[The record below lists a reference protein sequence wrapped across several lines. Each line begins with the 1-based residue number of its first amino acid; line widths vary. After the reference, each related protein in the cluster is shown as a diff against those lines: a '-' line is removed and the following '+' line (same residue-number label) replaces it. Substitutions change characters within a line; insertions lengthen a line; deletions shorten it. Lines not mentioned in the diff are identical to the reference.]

1 MEAKKRPYYNYDPVI
16 LIAVIVL
23 IGIGLV
29 AVYSASSILAQERY
43 GDHYYYLRKQLIF
56 CLFGLVLMI
65 LAKNINYLF
74 YRRLVYFF
82 LGSNLILLTLLLVP
96 GLGVKVGGAQRW
108 FRIGLISI
116 QPSEAAKL
124 SLAIFVA
131 YSMSRNVEHMGTFL
145 HGLLPHLMVAAVFM
159 ILIFL
164 QPDLGTAILIGMWML
179 ILLFIGGVHLGQL
192 LVLLGLITPVVF
204 YLISH
209 SAYRLN
215 RWWAFLN
222 PWEDPHGFG
231 FQIIHSFLAFG
242 SGGLL
247 GAGLGN
253 SKQKLFYLPE
263 PHTDFILA
271 IIAEEIGFIG
281 VSVLVILFAF
291 VVIRGIRIALHAPE
305 LFGTYLALGITFMLA
320 IQVVVN
326 MGVVMALLPT
336 KGLTLP
342 FISYGG
348 SSLVVSLMGMGI
360 LMSISRSSLE
370 ESGRQEEA
378 GSRTR
383 STTNPARLASQ
394 SGTGRH

>member
-1 MEAKKRPYYNYDPVI
+1 MVPKERAHYNYDPVL
-16 LIAVIVL
+16 LISVL
-23 IGIGLV
+23 LLTGIGLV
-29 AVYSASSILAQERY
+29 AVYSASSILAEERF
-43 GDHYYYLRKQLIF
+43 GDHYYYLRRQIVF
-56 CLFGLVLMI
+56 CLFGLLLMI

-82 LGSNLILLTLLLVP
+82 LGSSLILLVLLLVP
-96 GLGVKVGGAQRW
+96 GVGVKVGGAQRW
-108 FRIGLISI
+108 FRFGLISM
-116 QPSEAAKL
+116 QPSEVAKL

-131 YSMSRNVEHMGTFL
+131 YSMSKNVEKMGSFS
-145 HGLLPHLMVAAVFM
+145 HGLLPHLLVAALFVGL
-159 ILIFL
+159 ILQ
-164 QPDLGTAILIGMWML
+164 QPDLGTAIIIGMWLL
-179 ILLFIGGVHLGQL
+179 ILLFIGGVNLGQL
-192 LVLLGLITPVVF
+192 LVLVGLITPVAF

-209 SAYRLN
+209 TAYRLN

-222 PWEDPHGFG
+222 PWEDPYGFG

-247 GAGLGN
+247 GVGIGN

-281 VSVLVILFAF
+281 VSVLLILFAF
-291 VVIRGIRIALHAPE
+291 VVIRGIKIALNAPE
-305 LFGTYLALGITFMLA
+305 VFGAYLAMGISCMLA
-320 IQVVVN
+320 VQVIVN

-348 SSLVVSLMGMGI
+348 SSLIVSLTGMGI
-360 LMSISRSSLE
+360 LMNISKRSLE
-370 ESGRQEEA
+370 ASSGQWA
-378 GSRTR
+378 VGSR
-383 STTNPARLASQ
+383 Q
-394 SGTGRH
+394 